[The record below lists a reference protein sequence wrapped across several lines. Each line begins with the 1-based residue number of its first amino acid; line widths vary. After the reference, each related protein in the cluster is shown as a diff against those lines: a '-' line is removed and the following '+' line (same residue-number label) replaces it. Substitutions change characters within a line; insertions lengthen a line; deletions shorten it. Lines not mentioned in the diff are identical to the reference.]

1 MTPPDKDLPV
11 EVGRALRRARRA
23 RNLTLRGVGARS
35 AGRFKPTAVAGYERA
50 ERSISLERF
59 CALSRLYEMA
69 PERLLLQILWRVEGH
84 PEPTIDRTRL
94 PELPPEERAAVGGFL
109 HQVQEMRGDG
119 GDGTIT
125 LRIRDL
131 EVLATVSGA
140 RLEDFL
146 EHLSPALVPDSARS

>member
-1 MTPPDKDLPV
+1 MTLADRDLPV
-11 EVGRALRRARRA
+11 EVGRALRRARHA

-35 AGRFKPTAVAGYERA
+35 AGQFKPTAVAAYERA

-59 CALSRLYEMA
+59 CELSRLYEMA
-69 PERLLLQILWRVEGH
+69 PERLLLQILWRVAGQ
-84 PEPTIDRTRL
+84 PEPTIDRARVA
-94 PELPPEERAAVGGFL
+94 ELPPEERVAVGGFL
-109 HQVQEMRGDG
+109 RKVQQMRSDG

-140 RLEDFL
+140 KLEEFL
-146 EHLSPALVPDSARS
+146 EHLSPALVRDSAPS

>member
-1 MTPPDKDLPV
+1 MTVPDEDLAV

-23 RNLTLRGVGARS
+23 RNLTLRGVGVRS
-35 AGRFKPTAVAGYERA
+35 GGRFKPTAVAGYERA
-50 ERSISLERF
+50 ERRISLERF

-109 HQVQEMRGDG
+109 HQVQQMRGDG
-119 GDGTIT
+119 GEGTIT
-125 LRIRDL
+125 LRIPDL

-140 RLEDFL
+140 RLEEFL
-146 EHLSPALVPDSARS
+146 EHLSPALVPDGARS